1 MTVHLQNMFIHV
13 KLNEEISLDD
23 HITNNKFDYNLSV
36 DIILN
41 PQNNNVNNI
50 PVVANNIPIV
60 ANNVPVVANTVDISD
75 IDLKN
80 RELNTLASLVY
91 GINIQ
96 ISALIE
102 NCVTIRNDISNRL
115 RQRINVNQIQITF

>member
-1 MTVHLQNMFIHV
+1 MFIHV

-60 ANNVPVVANTVDISD
+60 ANNVNISD
-75 IDLKN
+75 IDL
-80 RELNTLASLVY
+80 
-91 GINIQ
+91 
-96 ISALIE
+96 
-102 NCVTIRNDISNRL
+102 
-115 RQRINVNQIQITF
+115 